1 MLTPEVLEYI
11 LNSLEVHKRLQESVL
26 RDIVRR
32 IVKNGILPSDNL
44 TEGAVYQIEM
54 AQRAGILYD
63 DIVRIVA
70 EESDSVYYDIKNAF
84 DAAEVEILNFDD
96 EVLLDNGYEP
106 EVVKNLSPGMRQIWE
121 AAFEKTFTDA
131 KNLTKTIALT
141 SQSAFISA
149 CDLAH
154 MQVASG
160 SFTYQQAIANAVMQ
174 AASGG
179 VKVLYPSGASAS
191 LDYAVRRAVLTSV
204 NQTAGTIM
212 DMKANE
218 ISHDLMETTAH
229 YGARP
234 EHAVWQGQVVS
245 RSGQSGYL
253 SLSDVGYGEVTGIFG
268 ANCRHNWFMYFGYRT
283 YTDAQLEDMK
293 NKTVT
298 YGGKEMSVYDATQK
312 QRGMERAVKKTKRE
326 LVGLDE
332 AMKNLPAEQQMDLK
346 VDFMNKSGFLKEQEA
361 KLSNF
366 CSQTGL
372 KRDRFREQVFSTETE
387 NGIKRWTRSSSMKSV
402 QAAQKHHEK
411 WLKSIGAENMPKSLD
426 KYYKLQYNNPPA
438 FARFEKYL
446 LLLDKKEMSP
456 LITFEQFEKVALSVE
471 KELFG
476 IVTPNGVEV
485 KGYTAHAIGRILG
498 HSALDKDY
506 NRSGVTIS
514 EMRGCLNKGAIGKF
528 QTDKDGRPSQA
539 YHGKGITVT
548 VNPDTGEIVQ
558 VNRFGGK

>member
-154 MQVASG
+154 MQV
-160 SFTYQQAIANAVMQ
+160 AIANAVMQ